1 MSKAVRIKKFP
12 IKIFNIKNADA
23 KVVIL
28 NDKEVMVEFRIG
40 KVFAGG
46 CKIKSQVFGN
56 VLVELIHE
64 DLNNDSKNLSKDV

>member
-12 IKIFNIKNADA
+12 AKIFDIKNADA

-28 NDKEVMVEFRIG
+28 NDKEVMVEFKIG

-46 CKIKSQVFGN
+46 CKIKGQMFGN

-64 DLNNDSKNLSKDV
+64 DLDEENKEGLK